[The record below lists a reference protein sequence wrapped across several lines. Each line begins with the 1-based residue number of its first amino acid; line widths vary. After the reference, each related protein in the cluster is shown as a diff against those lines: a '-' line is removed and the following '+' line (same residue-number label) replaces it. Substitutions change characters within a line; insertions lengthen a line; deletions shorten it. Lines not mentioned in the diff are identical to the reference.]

1 MWCFGGGGNI
11 GAMRPI
17 WFRKCASFEEEAEAD
32 REYWAQFSADEKVA
46 LVEELKRESAMI
58 SNESHRPGPDHIEF
72 VACLNR
78 QGVHFLIIGAHAIAF
93 HAKPRN
99 TKDFD
104 VLIEPTRENAK
115 RVVAAL
121 HDFGFGSLNITES
134 DLATLGEI
142 VQLGLPPNRIDIV
155 NHISGVSFEQAWNGR
170 VEGTFGTER
179 AFYIGKLELIRNK
192 EAVARPQDLADA
204 DLLRRW

>member
-1 MWCFGGGGNI
+1 V
-11 GAMRPI
+11 REL

-32 REYWAQFSADEKVA
+32 REYWAQFSPDEKVA
-46 LVEELKRESAMI
+46 LIEDLKREQAMI
-58 SNESHRPGPDHIEF
+58 SNEGYLPSPDHIDF
-72 VACLNR
+72 VRCLNR
-78 QGVHFLIIGAHAIAF
+78 QAARFLIIGAHAIAF

-115 RVVAAL
+115 RVIAAL

-142 VQLGLPPNRIDIV
+142 IQLGFPPNRIDIV
-155 NHISGVSFEQAWNGR
+155 NHISGVSFEQAWAGR
-170 VEGTFGTER
+170 VEGKFGTES
-179 AFYIGKLELIRNK
+179 AFYIGKLDLIKNK

-204 DLLRRW
+204 DLLRRF

>member
-1 MWCFGGGGNI
+1 VKQ
-11 GAMRPI
+11 I
-17 WFRKCASFEEEAEAD
+17 WFRKCASWEEEAEAD
-32 REYWAQFSADEKVA
+32 REYWAQFTANEKVA
-46 LVEELKRESAMI
+46 LIEDLKRESAMI
-58 SNESHRPGPDHIEF
+58 SNKGYDPSPDHIEF
-72 VACLNR
+72 VKCLNGR
-78 QGVHFLIIGAHAIAF
+78 DVRFLIIGAHAIAF

-104 VLIEPTRENAK
+104 VLVEPTRENAR

-121 HDFGFGSLNITES
+121 EDFGFGSLNITDS
-134 DLATLGEI
+134 DLATLGEV
-142 VQLGLPPNRIDIV
+142 VQLGFPPNRIDIV
-155 NHISGVSFEQAWNGR
+155 NHISGVSFEQAWAGR
-170 VEGTFGTER
+170 AEGKFGTEP

>member
-1 MWCFGGGGNI
+1 
-11 GAMRPI
+11 MRPL
-17 WFRKCASFEEEAEAD
+17 WFRKCASFEEEAQAD
-32 REYWAQFSADEKVA
+32 REFWAQFSADEKVA
-46 LVEELKRESAMI
+46 LIEELKRESAMI
-58 SNESHRPGPDHIEF
+58 ANTSYIPSPDHVEF

-78 QGVHFLIIGAHAIAF
+78 QAARFLIIGAHAVAF

-115 RVVAAL
+115 RVLAAL

-134 DLATLGEI
+134 DLATLGEV
-142 VQLGLPPNRIDIV
+142 VQLGFPPNRIDIV
-155 NHISGVSFEQAWNGR
+155 NHISGVRFDQAWAGR
-170 VEGTFGTER
+170 VEGKFGTEP
-179 AFYIGKLELIRNK
+179 AFFIGKLELIRNK